1 MTAPAAIGLSQEFFF
16 SAFNCASCGVF
27 LFAFSCAACCGVFR
41 LSSIVFN
48 SLLSSESYQL
58 SEMAESA
65 ELTESS
71 ELGLHFVQKWGGRAK
86 SPGLGIA
93 CDRRSSYLCRKIGLK
108 R

>member
-16 SAFNCASCGVF
+16 SAFNCASCCV
-27 LFAFSCAACCGVFR
+27 VFR
-41 LSSIVFN
+41 SSSIVFN
-48 SLLSSESYQL
+48 SLPSSESYQL
-58 SEMAESA
+58 A